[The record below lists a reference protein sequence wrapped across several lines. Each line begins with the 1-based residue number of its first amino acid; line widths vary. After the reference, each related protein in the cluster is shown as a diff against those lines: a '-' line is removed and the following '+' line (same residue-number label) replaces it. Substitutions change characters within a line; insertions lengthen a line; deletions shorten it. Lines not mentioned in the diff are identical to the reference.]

1 MGIVHE
7 PIAGMPSPGLV
18 PPRHDDGL
26 DWHLLNDFQRDFPLQ
41 TRPFARIAR
50 ALGCDEATVRER
62 LASLQSR
69 GAVSRVGPVFA
80 PRRVGASTLAALR
93 VPPSHLA
100 EVAAVV
106 SASAAVNHN
115 YARDHAWNLWFVATA
130 ADMVALARGLREI
143 RRATAC
149 PMIEL
154 PLLTEYHI
162 DLGFDLASGARVRS
176 AALTVPSTLAVLDAE
191 KKALMAVIER
201 GIPLTARPFHS
212 VGRRAGLGE
221 AAVLAQLRAWLADG
235 TLKRFGVVVR
245 HHELGWRANA
255 MCVWDVPDDDA
266 DRLGLQLAACD
277 GVNLCYRRRRAGS
290 RWRFNLYCMLHGRD
304 RAEVL
309 QRLRLIRVQCGLV
322 PFPHEV
328 LFSTHR
334 YKQRGA
340 SYADRR
346 HD

>member
-1 MGIVHE
+1 MGIVAD
-7 PIAGMPSPGLV
+7 PIAGMAATGLV
-18 PPRHDDGL
+18 VARHDDGL

-41 TRPFARIAR
+41 SRPFARIAR
-50 ALGCDEATVRER
+50 VLGCEQARVRER
-62 LASLQSR
+62 LEHLQSS

-93 VPPSHLA
+93 VPPRHLP

-115 YARDHAWNLWFVATA
+115 YAREHAWNLWFVATA
-130 ADMVALARGLREI
+130 ADRLALARSLREI

-162 DLGFDLASGARVRS
+162 DLGFDLATGARVRS
-176 AALTVPSTLAVLDAE
+176 QARAVPAGMPAPSAAE
-191 KKALMAVIER
+191 RALMAAIEC
-201 GIPLTARPFHS
+201 GIPLTDRPFRDI
-212 VGRRAGLGE
+212 GRRACLEE
-221 AAVLAQLRAWLADG
+221 AAVIGRLRDWLADG

-255 MCVWDVPDDDA
+255 MCVWDVPDEAA
-266 DRLGLQLAACD
+266 DRLGTRLATCD
-277 GVNLCYRRRRAGS
+277 GVSLCYSRRRAGC

-304 RAEVL
+304 RVEVRE
-309 QRLRLIRVQCGLV
+309 RLRVIAGHCGLDR
-322 PFPHEV
+322 FPHEV
-328 LFSTHR
+328 LFSTQR
-334 YKQRGA
+334 FKQRGA
-340 SYADRR
+340 SYAGRS
-346 HD
+346 HG